1 MRLAATVICVA
12 ALTGASLPAGAVE
25 PVRAIPDI
33 DIARYLG
40 TWHEIARLPLF
51 FERNCA
57 RDITATYTANP
68 DGTLGVHNACV
79 KADGGTKSA
88 DGVARRPDPSGAPAE
103 LEVRFAPS
111 WLGFLPFVWG
121 DYWVIALDP
130 DYRWAMVGEP
140 ARDHLWILARE
151 PGLDRAVFENLKA
164 RAAAMGYDL
173 APLIVSGT
181 LR

>member
-1 MRLAATVICVA
+1 MRVLPRFVFA
-12 ALTGASLPAGAVE
+12 ALFAAVAPARAAA

-40 TWHEIARLPLF
+40 TWHEIARLPLY

-79 KADGGTKSA
+79 KADGSTKSA

-121 DYWVIALDP
+121 DYWVIALDR

-140 ARDHLWILARE
+140 SRDYLWILARE
-151 PGLDRAVFENLKA
+151 PGLDRATFEDLKA
-164 RAAAMGYDL
+164 RATAMGYDL

-181 LR
+181 VR